1 MSNKH
6 FDLNFNEVKNI
17 EFSSTR
23 RIPICLVLDVSGS
36 MARNQNIDTLN
47 ENVSYFLNFVRN
59 NPKSRRIADISI
71 VLIGGGV
78 NVYSY
83 YKQIDEIEFNPFV
96 PFGSTP
102 MGEAMELAIKL
113 LQDRKQYYR
122 QHEIEHYK
130 PIILLMTDGAPTDSY
145 KKAAQKTSQ
154 IILDKEVKL
163 YPVGIG
169 DEFDPTIMREFSPLI
184 TPRVLENKD
193 EVALLFQLLSQSSSN
208 PEDDSL
214 DQFFND
220 EF

>member
-1 MSNKH
+1 MSSNR

-23 RIPICLVLDVSGS
+23 RIPICLVLDISGS
-36 MARNQNIDTLN
+36 MAKNQNIDTLN
-47 ENVSYFLNFVRN
+47 ENVNYFLNFVRN
-59 NPKSRRIADISI
+59 NPKSRRIADIAI
-71 VLIGGGV
+71 VLLGGGV

-83 YKQIDEIEFNPFV
+83 YKQIDEIEFKPFE
-96 PFGSTP
+96 PFGNTP
-102 MGEAMELAIKL
+102 MGEAMNVAINL

-122 QHEIEHYK
+122 QNEIEHYK
-130 PIILLMTDGAPTDSY
+130 PIIVLMTDGAPTDQY
-145 KKAAQKTSQ
+145 KPAAQKISKL
-154 IILDKEVKL
+154 ILDKEVKL

-169 DEFDPTIMREFSPLI
+169 DEFDPSIMREFSPLI
-184 TPRVLENKD
+184 TPKVLENKE

>member
-83 YKQIDEIEFNPFV
+83 YKQIDEIEFKPFD
-96 PFGSTP
+96 PFGNTP

-130 PIILLMTDGAPTDSY
+130 PIILLMTDGAPTDQY
-145 KKAAQKTSQ
+145 KMAAQKTSQ
-154 IILDKEVKL
+154 MILDKEVKL